1 MADNLSQLVIQM
13 NTESEKAQQKRQRL
27 SVGKRVQTKK
37 GNNKLRV
44 SITEEDKASFRKN
57 PI

>member
-1 MADNLSQLVIQM
+1 M

>member
-1 MADNLSQLVIQM
+1 M
-13 NTESEKAQQKRQRL
+13 NAESEKAQQKRQRL

-37 GNNKLRV
+37 SNNKLRV
-44 SITEEDKASFRKN
+44 SITEEDKASFKKN